1 MRKGRVPRAG
11 EGPRTDRTMHICAHR
26 TAIRAIRLTM
36 APHPRCAPGG
46 SPRDTMRSA
55 ANADCSGIENSPVSA
70 RAGPRTSPRIA
81 TSGARAGGGIIGKT
95 RRFDVTRIRRIAGI
109 TGFIP
114 VIPGNRR
121 DHPRDPGDPRHC
133 RSDPSDPG
141 PRP

>member
-1 MRKGRVPRAG
+1 
-11 EGPRTDRTMHICAHR
+11 
-26 TAIRAIRLTM
+26 M
-36 APHPRCAPGG
+36 ALLL
-46 SPRDTMRSA
+46 
-55 ANADCSGIENSPVSA
+55 VSA
-70 RAGPRTSPRIA
+70 SLTVYIGIHFPTILLFLFAWALKPGPLACRVFEHPLPF
-81 TSGARAGGGIIGKT
+81 IGKT